1 MTPFGEKVRELRAR
15 RGITL
20 KRMAADLEISS
31 AYLSALERGHRGLPS
46 EALVVQICEYF
57 NLIWDDFE
65 EVQRL
70 AALSHPRVTVDCSG
84 LSPTHTALANELARR
99 IRKLSTDTAEEML
112 QKLRTS

>member
-20 KRMAADLEISS
+20 RRMAADLEISS
-31 AYLSALERGHRGLPS
+31 AYLSALERGHRGLAS

-70 AALSHPRVTVDCSG
+70 AALSHPRVTVDSSG

-99 IRKLSTDTAEEML
+99 IRKLSAGAAEEML
-112 QKLRTS
+112 KKLRAN

>member
-1 MTPFGEKVRELRAR
+1 MTPFGAKVRELRAR

-20 KRMAADLEISS
+20 KRMAADLAISS

-65 EVQRL
+65 EMQRL
-70 AALSHPRVTVDCSG
+70 AALSHPRVTVDSSG
-84 LSPTHTALANELARR
+84 LSPAHTALANELARR
-99 IRKLSTDTAEEML
+99 IHKLSAGAAEAML
-112 QKLRTS
+112 EKLRGS